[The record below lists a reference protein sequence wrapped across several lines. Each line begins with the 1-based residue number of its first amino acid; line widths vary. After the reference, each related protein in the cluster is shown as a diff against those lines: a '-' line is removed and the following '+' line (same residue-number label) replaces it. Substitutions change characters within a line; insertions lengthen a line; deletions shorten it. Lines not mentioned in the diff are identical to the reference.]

1 MDIQDLFEDIILVHL
16 PRKRQALDELQRAIE
31 MVHERGDCN
40 MVVDFSNVDIIGCA
54 TLTRLI
60 ELRQLLQNHGRKLV
74 LCSVAPATRRVFTI
88 TQLDE
93 VFDFVQDKHAAMAH
107 LKVVV

>member
-1 MDIQDLFEDIILVHL
+1 MDIQDSSKDIILVNL
-16 PRKRQALDELQRAIE
+16 PRKRQTLDELQRVIE
-31 MVHERGDCN
+31 MVHERDNCD
-40 MVVDFSNVDIIGCA
+40 VIVDFSNVDVMGCT

-60 ELRQLLQNHGRKLV
+60 ELRQLLQNCGRKLV

-93 VFDFVQDKHAAMAH
+93 VFDFVEDKLAAMAH
-107 LKVVV
+107 LQVII